1 MTAGMPIAGRTGG
14 FNFGTHFMQTR
25 ILQPGEIEALDKT
38 SFPRI
43 LLPQVASL
51 FSERAARLRQLADG
65 NPIAD
70 YLQFAAKIV
79 DAQHAA
85 AATVELQ
92 PLEGSTIERSQQ
104 FSMPLLPAAE
114 HIDPAWHSVLDAM
127 LETLSASE
135 GLPEQLQ
142 PLIHSLQTLSANER
156 NEIGTRLLQKEV
168 AARHVGM
175 APFIMAALQVTY
187 AKRAAVLN
195 VADVPYTDP
204 ATICPVCA
212 SEPVSSVLRIGG
224 QANGHR
230 YLHCGTCCTEWH
242 MVRVKCT
249 HCESTKGIHYQSIE
263 GSQEVVTA
271 ETCDECGT
279 YRKVVN
285 QEKDPFAEPLAD
297 DLATL
302 TLDLLMHENTRFKR
316 SSANPL
322 LYVAVAQEQEEEPQ
336 TGLIDPAA
344 E

>member
-1 MTAGMPIAGRTGG
+1 
-14 FNFGTHFMQTR
+14 MQTR

-38 SFPRI
+38 SFPRV
-43 LLPQVASL
+43 LLPQVSTL
-51 FSERAARLRQLADG
+51 FAERAARLRQLADG

-85 AATVELQ
+85 AGSVELQ
-92 PLEGSTIERSQQ
+92 PMDRSNIERSQQ
-104 FSMPLLPAAE
+104 FSMPLLPAAD
-114 HIDPAWHSVLDAM
+114 HIDPAWQQVLNAM
-127 LETLSASE
+127 LDTLSGSE
-135 GLPEQLQ
+135 GLPEPLQ
-142 PLIHSLQTLSANER
+142 PLLQSLRDLSQDER
-156 NEIGTRLLQKEV
+156 DTIAKRLLQKEV
-168 AARHVGM
+168 AARHIGM

-187 AKRAAVLN
+187 AKRAAALDVE
-195 VADVPYTDP
+195 DVPYTDP

-224 QANGHR
+224 KANGHR
-230 YLHCGTCCTEWH
+230 YLHCGTCCTEWQL
-242 MVRVKCT
+242 VRVKCS

-263 GSQEVVTA
+263 GGKEVVTA

-285 QEKDPFAEPLAD
+285 QEKDPIAEPLAD

-302 TLDLLMHENTRFKR
+302 TLDLLMSENTQFKR
-316 SSANPL
+316 ASANPL
-322 LYVAVAQEQEEEPQ
+322 LFVAVAEEQTDAQSAE
-336 TGLIDPAA
+336 LVDPAA

>member
-1 MTAGMPIAGRTGG
+1 
-14 FNFGTHFMQTR
+14 MQTR

-51 FSERAARLRQLADG
+51 FAERAARLRQLADG

-85 AATVELQ
+85 ARTVELQ
-92 PLEGSTIERSQQ
+92 PTNTTDIERAQQ
-104 FSMPLLPAAE
+104 YSMPLLPAIE
-114 HIDPAWHSVLDAM
+114 HIDPAWQDVLNAM
-127 LETLSASE
+127 LDTLSSSE
-135 GLPEQLQ
+135 GLPAPLQ
-142 PLIHSLQTLSANER
+142 PLIQSLRDLPSDER
-156 NEIGTRLLQKEV
+156 DLIAKRLLQKEV
-168 AARHVGM
+168 ANRHVGM

-187 AKRAAVLN
+187 AKRAAELN
-195 VADVPYTDP
+195 VADVPYTEP

-230 YLHCGTCCTEWH
+230 YLHCGTCCTEWQ
-242 MVRVKCT
+242 MVRVKCS
-249 HCESTKGIHYQSIE
+249 HCESTKGIHYQTVE
-263 GSQEVVTA
+263 GSKDVVTA

-285 QEKDPFAEPLAD
+285 QEKDPMAEPLAD

-302 TLDLLMHENTRFKR
+302 TLDLLMSESTRFKR
-316 SSANPL
+316 ASANPL
-322 LYVAVAQEQEEEPQ
+322 LYVAFAEEQTDNQ
-336 TGLIDPAA
+336 DTALIDPAA

>member
-1 MTAGMPIAGRTGG
+1 
-14 FNFGTHFMQTR
+14 MQTR

-38 SFPRI
+38 SFPRV
-43 LLPQVASL
+43 LLPQVSTL
-51 FSERAARLRQLADG
+51 FAERAARLRQLADG

-85 AATVELQ
+85 AGSVELQ
-92 PLEGSTIERSQQ
+92 PMDRSNIERSQQ
-104 FSMPLLPAAE
+104 FSMPLLPAAD
-114 HIDPAWHSVLDAM
+114 HIDPAWQQVLNAM
-127 LETLSASE
+127 LDTLSSSE
-135 GLPEQLQ
+135 GLPEPLQ
-142 PLIHSLQTLSANER
+142 PLLQSLRDLSQDER
-156 NEIGTRLLQKEV
+156 DTIAKRLLQKEV
-168 AARHVGM
+168 AARHIGM

-187 AKRAAVLN
+187 AKRAAALDVE
-195 VADVPYTDP
+195 DVPYTDP

-224 QANGHR
+224 KANGHR
-230 YLHCGTCCTEWH
+230 YLHCGTCCTEWQL
-242 MVRVKCT
+242 VRVKCS

-263 GSQEVVTA
+263 GSKEVVTA

-285 QEKDPFAEPLAD
+285 QEKDPMAEPLAD

-302 TLDLLMHENTRFKR
+302 TLDLLMSENTQFKR
-316 SSANPL
+316 ASANPL
-322 LYVAVAQEQEEEPQ
+322 LFVAVAEEQTDAQSAE
-336 TGLIDPAA
+336 LVDPAA

>member
-1 MTAGMPIAGRTGG
+1 
-14 FNFGTHFMQTR
+14 MQTR

-38 SFPRI
+38 SFPRV
-43 LLPQVASL
+43 LLPQVSTL
-51 FSERAARLRQLADG
+51 FAERAARLRQLADG

-85 AATVELQ
+85 AGSVELQ
-92 PLEGSTIERSQQ
+92 PMDRSNIERSQQ
-104 FSMPLLPAAE
+104 FSMPLLPAAD
-114 HIDPAWHSVLDAM
+114 HIDPAWQQVLNAM
-127 LETLSASE
+127 LDTLSGSE
-135 GLPEQLQ
+135 GLPEPLQ
-142 PLIHSLQTLSANER
+142 PLLQSLRDLSQDER
-156 NEIGTRLLQKEV
+156 DTIAKRLLQKEV
-168 AARHVGM
+168 AARHIGM

-187 AKRAAVLN
+187 PKRAAALDVE
-195 VADVPYTDP
+195 DVPYTDP

-224 QANGHR
+224 KANGHR
-230 YLHCGTCCTEWH
+230 YLHCGTCCTEWQL
-242 MVRVKCT
+242 VRVKCS

-263 GSQEVVTA
+263 GGKEVVTA

-285 QEKDPFAEPLAD
+285 QEKDPMAEPLAD

-302 TLDLLMHENTRFKR
+302 TLDLLMSENTQFKR
-316 SSANPL
+316 ASANPL
-322 LYVAVAQEQEEEPQ
+322 LFVAVAEEQTDAQSAE
-336 TGLIDPAA
+336 LVDPAA